1 MPFDLTSVKL
11 TPSGRTGQ
19 RLLADTI
26 GARGA
31 GVAFPAIK
39 SLAGNIK
46 QARATSPVFSKQGRG
61 QEPIP

>member
-1 MPFDLTSVKL
+1 
-11 TPSGRTGQ
+11 
-19 RLLADTI
+19 LLADTI